1 MTRVAWQRV
10 RACFVACVLG
20 MLLAVSLAVS
30 PASVFADADAADDYA
45 IESSKAARTLMLD
58 VTRAGERLVAVG
70 DRGHILYSLDQGQRW
85 QQARVP
91 TRQLLTALYF
101 VDGQRGWAV
110 GHDALI
116 LATDDGGLTW
126 RKQHQDPGRE
136 APLLDVWFRDV
147 SNGFAVGAYGM
158 LLETQDGGQ
167 RWTDVSERLRNDDQY
182 HLNGIAAIK
191 GGGLFVVGEQGSLWR
206 SADAGASWQAVES
219 PYTGSWFGV
228 IGTAQLRTLLVY
240 GLRGNRYRSQDFGD
254 SWQQV
259 ELSGEQSAMQSGL
272 AGATLL
278 DNGELVLVGSGG
290 TVLRSQDAGRSFSVY
305 MRPDRSALSAV
316 VAATPDRLVLAGQG
330 GLHRANADGTPEM
343 P

>member
-1 MTRVAWQRV
+1 
-10 RACFVACVLG
+10 
-20 MLLAVSLAVS
+20 MLLAVALAML
-30 PASVFADADAADDYA
+30 PAGVFADADAADDYA

-91 TRQLLTALYF
+91 TRQMLTALYF

-136 APLLDVWFRDV
+136 APLLDVWFRDL
-147 SNGFAVGAYGM
+147 SSGFAVGAYGM
-158 LLETQDGGQ
+158 LLETRDGGQ

-182 HLNGIAAIK
+182 HLNGIAAVK
-191 GGGLFVVGEQGSLWR
+191 DGGLFVVGEQGSLWR
-206 SADAGASWQAVES
+206 SADTGASWQAVES
-219 PYTGSWFGV
+219 PHTGSWFGV
-228 IGTAQLRTLLVY
+228 IGTAQPRTLLVY

-254 SWQQV
+254 SWQRV
-259 ELSGEQSAMQSGL
+259 ELPGEQGAMAAGL

-305 MRPDRSALSAV
+305 TRPDRSALSAV
-316 VAATPDRLVLAGQG
+316 VAAGPDRLVLAGQG